1 MKAPKFI
8 LAILLSSAGLTAYA
22 DTFKI
27 DPVHSSIV
35 FSVKH
40 LGVTDFYGRFNDV
53 SGKVVFDKADPSKS
67 SVEVTIPVE
76 SIDTHNEKRDQHL
89 KSPDFFNAKQFPTIV
104 FKSKSVEGTG
114 DTYKATGDLSLHG
127 VTKPMTL
134 EIKRGTDGKGMEG
147 EIRGGGEARF
157 TLKRSDFGM
166 NFMQGGLGDEVTV
179 LLSLEGVKQ

>member
-1 MKAPKFI
+1 
-8 LAILLSSAGLTAYA
+8 
-22 DTFKI
+22 
-27 DPVHSSIV
+27 
-35 FSVKH
+35 
-40 LGVTDFYGRFNDV
+40 
-53 SGKVVFDKADPSKS
+53 
-67 SVEVTIPVE
+67 
-76 SIDTHNEKRDQHL
+76 
-89 KSPDFFNAKQFPTIV
+89 
-104 FKSKSVEGTG
+104 
-114 DTYKATGDLSLHG
+114 LHG